1 MKIIFRSLL
10 FICVLAVVGCSSTPR
25 KYHAPPVKTE
35 LSDPIMVIAQL
46 REQLSQWYGT
56 PYHYGGMDLN
66 GIDCSGFV
74 YRTFNDRFAISLPR
88 TTKAQTTYG
97 TRINVADLQPGDLVF
112 FKTGGGENGLHVGI
126 YDSDRAFIHA
136 STSKGVMRSSLDNV
150 YWKKVFWQAR
160 RL

>member
-25 KYHAPPVKTE
+25 KYHAPPIKTE

-97 TRINVADLQPGDLVF
+97 TGSMLRIYSPVTWYSLKPAVAR
-112 FKTGGGENGLHVGI
+112 TG
-126 YDSDRAFIHA
+126 YMSAFMILTVPLFMPRPA
-136 STSKGVMRSSLDNV
+136 
-150 YWKKVFWQAR
+150 KV
-160 RL
+160 

>member
-1 MKIIFRSLL
+1 
-10 FICVLAVVGCSSTPR
+10 
-25 KYHAPPVKTE
+25 
-35 LSDPIMVIAQL
+35 MVIAQL

-97 TRINVADLQPGDLVF
+97 TRIDVEDLQPGDWYSLKPAAVR
-112 FKTGGGENGLHVGI
+112 TGCM
-126 YDSDRAFIHA
+126 SAFMIL
-136 STSKGVMRSSLDNV
+136 TVPLFMPRPVKE
-150 YWKKVFWQAR
+150 
-160 RL
+160 